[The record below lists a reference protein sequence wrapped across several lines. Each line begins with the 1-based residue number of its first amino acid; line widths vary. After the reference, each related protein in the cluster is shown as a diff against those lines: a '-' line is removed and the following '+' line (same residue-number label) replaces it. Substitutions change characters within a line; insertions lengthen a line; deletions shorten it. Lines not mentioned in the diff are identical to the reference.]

1 MGCKGNCN
9 RYGFIVLVY
18 VVLGVGYLALGN
30 TAGGY
35 TPSGLIGV
43 LQAFAIIHIPS
54 VLFCY
59 FNRKY
64 IFGTKEII
72 FDVSSRTETTKYYGG
87 RTETKTY
94 TNTNYERWSIRKIMI
109 SVSRN

>member
-18 VVLGVGYLALGN
+18 VVLGVVYLALGN
-30 TAGGY
+30 TAEEY
-35 TPSGLIGV
+35 TPSGLRGV
-43 LQAFAIIHIPS
+43 LQAFAIVHFLSI
-54 VLFCY
+54 LFCY

-64 IFGTKEII
+64 IFGYKEII
-72 FDVSSRTETTKYYGG
+72 SYVSSWTETTKYYGG

-94 TNTNYERWSIRKIMI
+94 SSIDFERWSI
-109 SVSRN
+109 